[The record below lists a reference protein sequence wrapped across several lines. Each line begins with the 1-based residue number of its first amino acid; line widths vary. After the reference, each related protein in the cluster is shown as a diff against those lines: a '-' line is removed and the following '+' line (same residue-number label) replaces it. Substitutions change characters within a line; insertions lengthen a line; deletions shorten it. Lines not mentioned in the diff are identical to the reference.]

1 VISNFLYLYF
11 YLTGA
16 KDVIE
21 HLLVVDRKRRYS
33 SIDVLSHPW
42 ILTGGDLTLSH
53 ENVKIEEMR
62 RNARKDLEVQAR
74 MALDTYQK
82 QKEKRLL
89 ANSAA

>member
-1 VISNFLYLYF
+1 M
-11 YLTGA
+11 
-16 KDVIE
+16 
-21 HLLVVDRKRRYS
+21 LVVDRKRRYS

-42 ILTGGDLTLSH
+42 ILTGGDITLSH

>member
-1 VISNFLYLYF
+1 
-11 YLTGA
+11 
-16 KDVIE
+16 
-21 HLLVVDRKRRYS
+21 
-33 SIDVLSHPW
+33 
-42 ILTGGDLTLSH
+42 LTGGDITLSH